1 MGDKMSGDHSV
12 RTLFAATFLTAALL
26 VAMNYIV
33 QASATLDWWLPLVL
47 FILGLA
53 LALSNWYESR
63 RMAQQATTSAQ
74 AASNQSAVRVWDDL
88 TRIEGIGPRMA
99 DALVA
104 AGIDSYDNLASASE
118 SQLRAAL
125 KNAGLR
131 LAPSVPTWPEQ
142 AAYAARGDWDGLS
155 AYQKMLLAGRKA

>member
-1 MGDKMSGDHSV
+1 
-12 RTLFAATFLTAALL
+12 
-26 VAMNYIV
+26 
-33 QASATLDWWLPLVL
+33 
-47 FILGLA
+47 
-53 LALSNWYESR
+53 
-63 RMAQQATTSAQ
+63 
-74 AASNQSAVRVWDDL
+74 
-88 TRIEGIGPRMA
+88 MA

-118 SQLRAAL
+118 AQLRAAL